1 MFQSTPPYGGRPAL
15 TRSFGSSWRFN
26 PRPRMGGDVQGNFL
40 TNPCVRFQSTPPYGG
55 RLKWIAVSRDLLV
68 SIHAPV
74 WGATVVHVI
83 NTL

>member
-1 MFQSTPPYGGRPAL
+1 MGGDQSNHADYANQEFQSTPPYGGRPRGTGASL
-15 TRSFGSSWRFN
+15 GKSS
-26 PRPRMGGDVQGNFL
+26 
-40 TNPCVRFQSTPPYGG
+40 
-55 RLKWIAVSRDLLV
+55 V